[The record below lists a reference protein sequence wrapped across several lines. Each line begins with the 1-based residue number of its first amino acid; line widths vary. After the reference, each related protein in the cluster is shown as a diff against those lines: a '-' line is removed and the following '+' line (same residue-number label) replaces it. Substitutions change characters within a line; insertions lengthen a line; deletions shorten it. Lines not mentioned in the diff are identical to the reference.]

1 MSMFDS
7 LNNPAQIG
15 LNALAGFQ
23 QGRQMRMEE
32 TSRNALNALLRGG
45 GNTPGIGDGI
55 PGNQQMGGG
64 AVPWGDLTPQDRQTA
79 LSFMKY
85 NQDQQSAQQQ
95 QQQTQMVQLGRLLD
109 YAKDE
114 TTYQQA
120 RQAAQQIGIDVSR
133 APANFDPAWV
143 QQQRMVLSAFEKDG
157 GQQISG
163 LARELQ
169 DAGYQPGTPEFQQA
183 MTVALQGKYAPQYT
197 DQQGNLRQARLPS
210 LPQPGQPAQPA
221 QPVKETSFEAASDI
235 ARQMG
240 PQFPE
245 FVRNNGFRVRVASP
259 EQAMQLPSGTPLILP
274 DGSEGV
280 VP

>member
-1 MSMFDS
+1 MAETNWGLLQIPDIGGAFRQGQEARRQSDARNA
-7 LNNPAQIG
+7 LAAYATNPNEQS
-15 LNALAGFQ
+15 LNALAPIAPEFVIQ
-23 QGRQMRMEE
+23 QRQSLAKTRQEQE
-32 TSRNALNALLRGG
+32 TL
-45 GNTPGIGDGI
+45 
-55 PGNQQMGGG
+55 QQ
-64 AVPWGDLTPQDRQTA
+64 
-79 LSFMKY
+79 K
-85 NQDQQSAQQQ
+85 QQQ
-95 QQQTQMVQLGRLLD
+95 EQIGIIGRLLSSVR
-109 YAKDE
+109 DE
-114 TTYQQA
+114 QTYQQA
-120 RQAAQQIGIDVSR
+120 LAAARQGGIDVSNV
-133 APANFDPAWV
+133 PQTFDPNWV
-143 QQQRMVLSAFEKDG
+143 NQTKMLVDAYSADG
-157 GQQISG
+157 GQQLSG
-163 LARELQ
+163 LARELLN
-169 DAGYQPGTPEFQQA
+169 AGYQQGTPEFQQA
-183 MTVALQGKYAPQYT
+183 MMVALQGKYAPQYT

>member
-163 LARELQ
+163 LKRELI
-169 DAGYQPGTPEFQQA
+169 DAGYQEGSP
-183 MTVALQGKYAPQYT
+183 ALQEAMYKALSGKYGSEYYDDTTGQIKRTA
-197 DQQGNLRQARLPS
+197 LP
-210 LPQPGQPAQPA
+210 LPQAAPTKPA

-235 ARQMG
+235 ARKMG